1 MIYYCCKSFRNLN
14 KLNYIETDNK
24 GQPAV
29 YLQSI
34 EAKTKI
40 PQDLRHYRYC
50 IGCGTDTALHPITIL
65 KDPNK
70 CDMLKKGLIQ
80 KKIALNFGQKGMYEK
95 AKENYKDL
103 PHDHYI
109 FNLNSLTEVKE
120 TQSNITDYYYDNRL
134 DTRRVGITLHYHFG
148 SDLIKGNNKATEEQ
162 ERL

>member
-120 TQSNITDYYYDNRL
+120 TQSNITDYPLRAILNYCPYCGYGYSIKNEIQN
-134 DTRRVGITLHYHFG
+134 TTF
-148 SDLIKGNNKATEEQ
+148 LIRMNY
-162 ERL
+162 LI